1 MTPPSLAVVVC
12 KNLIAQGLF
21 KTYYYLIIRMSRSQ
35 KSDAAIIK
43 TLREKGFKATPQR
56 IAICRFALHSRD
68 HPTAQRIYN
77 EVKKVHP
84 TVSLATVYKTLQ
96 ILTEHGLM
104 QELDFPEG
112 QARFDS
118 YVEPHVNLVC
128 LRCGNIQDLDDPAAR
143 EMVAKVAAKAEF
155 TRTGQRLDI
164 YGVCKLCRNK
174 TKYPNTEGFET

>member
-1 MTPPSLAVVVC
+1 MNHP
-12 KNLIAQGLF
+12 
-21 KTYYYLIIRMSRSQ
+21 Q
-35 KSDAAIIK
+35 KSDASIIE
-43 TLREKGFKATPQR
+43 TLRKKGYKATPQR
-56 IAICRFALHSRD
+56 IAICRFALQSRD

-96 ILTEHGLM
+96 ILTEHRLV

-118 YVEPHVNLVC
+118 YVEPHINLIC

-143 EMVAKVAAKAEF
+143 EMVTRITATTEF

-164 YGVCKLCRNK
+164 YGICKICRIR
-174 TKYPNTEGFET
+174 TE